1 MASTRP
7 MRKYWKPGSTRS
19 KKALISLLE
28 RIRKKMKNEFDRLVE
43 HLLGSNILLE
53 EAVEIL
59 ERRMIQGTLE
69 RTGGKQTAASR
80 LLGIHRNTLQRKIVE
95 EIGRASCR

>member
-1 MASTRP
+1 
-7 MRKYWKPGSTRS
+7 
-19 KKALISLLE
+19 
-28 RIRKKMKNEFDRLVE
+28 MKNEFDRLVE

-95 EIGRASCR
+95 YELGAPRPRARRKPPARAGRIRKRKIGAA

>member
-1 MASTRP
+1 
-7 MRKYWKPGSTRS
+7 
-19 KKALISLLE
+19 
-28 RIRKKMKNEFDRLVE
+28 MKNEFDRLVE

-59 ERRMIQGTLE
+59 ERRMIQGALE
-69 RTGGKQTAASR
+69 RTGGKQTAASK

-95 EIGRASCR
+95 YELGTGRPRARRKPPARAGRIRKRKTGAA